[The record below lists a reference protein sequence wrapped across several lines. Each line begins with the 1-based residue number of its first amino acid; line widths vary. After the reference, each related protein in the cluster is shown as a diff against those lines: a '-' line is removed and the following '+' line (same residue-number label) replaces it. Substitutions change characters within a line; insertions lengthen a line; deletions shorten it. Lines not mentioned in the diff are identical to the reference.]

1 MHLSRQIFITRGFY
15 AFLGINKVSTFF
27 FSYILQ
33 ARFIRPAI
41 NNTYDPGMMYYFLS
55 TVADV
60 SANPHINASAIYFAP
75 NMSYSPSYRGF
86 FNKTMP
92 RFAPRTFRAD
102 DFNDPIHLERIST
115 LNTFIVR
122 DLGSIPNGSLSS
134 DYTSDF
140 YRINEWYT
148 KWLPDKVEKR
158 HDTKTTYQVEIRY
171 SNNTNETFV
180 FHGPPGADEVPGPV
194 KWTRPYFDCGRSNK
208 WLVAAVVPIADIYP
222 RHTTFRHIEYPTYT
236 AVAVLE
242 MDFDRIDINQCPAGE
257 GNSGP
262 NRFADTARCKK
273 ETTECEPL
281 HGWGFRRGGYQC
293 RCIPGFRLPNVV
305 RRPYLGEIIERATS
319 KQYYNGFDCSKIG
332 WVQKMPVQWEKA
344 KPEIREK
351 YMDMY
356 YEYRN
361 FTPGPGSLH
370 TEKINIEEVLKFLF
384 SVNAESCKKYS
395 KQDLELQGDFAF
407 GAEEQFANEAKMA
420 VRLANFISAF
430 LQISD
435 PKEVYSGKRL
445 TDQPLS
451 EDQMIGETLALAL
464 GDSKIWSA
472 GMYWDRNKFTN
483 RTLFAPFAY
492 KEQLNTRKFK
502 VEDLARLNKTEEV
515 YTNAGFFQFLK
526 QRWSTNFDSLE
537 KFYMKIKIRFN
548 ETGEYLKKY
557 EHYPNFY
564 RAATLDDGY
573 WTSPYFDC
581 DGKLKKWVI
590 TYAVPF
596 FGWDSLKVK
605 LEFKAVLERTGYSLD
620 VTTGQRKYGGPPPN
634 WQGPAPGVGCE
645 VFCGKIPRDVYEDE
659 LIVLFEKCG
668 TIYDLRLM
676 MDPLS
681 GTNRGYAFVTY
692 TSRDQA
698 DVATRELD
706 NYEIKPGK
714 TLKVNIS
721 VPNLRLFVGNI
732 PKSKSREEIFEEF
745 NKLTKEVYT
754 NAGFFQFLKQR
765 WSTNFDSLEK
775 FYMKIKIR
783 FNETG
788 EYLKKY
794 EHYPNFYRAATL
806 DDGYWTSPYFDCD
819 GKLKKWVI
827 TYAVPFFGWDSLKVK
842 LEFND
847 YFNEDYYYPNAGG
860 ETEDPYLDVHS
871 YGDVAKVENAI
882 TYYDGQ
888 LVEAEF
894 TNLVVNTQTR
904 FDMFQCRI
912 AGAASIYSSMILN
925 LTLLVLVYLVLKHP
939 YMNKMTTLPIS
950 STKSKMQSN
959 ILTLTSSKK

>member
-1 MHLSRQIFITRGFY
+1 MWPYLSVIVYLLYLIKLGVFGQYEWQARDSFDEIRKKLDKVNSENCPIQHLGDLYLPEDTVSHLPDIKDININPVFPNRTALLYLHNIALSRAFFY
-15 AFLGINKVSTFF
+15 
-27 FSYILQ
+27 SYILQ

-75 NMSYSPSYRGF
+75 NMSYSSSYRGF
-86 FNKTMP
+86 FNKTLP

-122 DLGSIPNGSLSS
+122 DLGSIPNGSLSQDYSS
-134 DYTSDF
+134 DY

-208 WLVAAVVPIADIYP
+208 WLVAAIVPIADIYP
-222 RHTTFRHIEYPTYT
+222 RHTSFRHIEYPTYT
-236 AVAVLE
+236 AVSVVE

-273 ETTECEPL
+273 DTTECEPL

-344 KPEIREK
+344 KPYVREK
-351 YMDMY
+351 YLDMY

-370 TEKINIEEVLKFLF
+370 TPKINIEEVLKFLF
-384 SVNAESCKKYS
+384 SVNADSCKKYS
-395 KQDLELQGDFAF
+395 KQDLELQGDLAF
-407 GAEEQFANEAKMA
+407 GAEDQFANEAKMA

-430 LQISD
+430 LQISN

-445 TDQPLS
+445 ADQPLS
-451 EDQMIGETLALAL
+451 EDQMIGETLALTL

-502 VEDLARLNKTEEV
+502 VEDLARLNKTDEV
-515 YTNAGFFQFLK
+515 YTSNGYFQFLK
-526 QRWSTNFDSLE
+526 QRWSTNFDALE

-548 ETGEYLKKY
+548 ETGEYMKKY

-564 RAATLDDGY
+564 RAANLDHGY

-590 TYAVPF
+590 TYAAPF

-605 LEFKAVLERTGYSLD
+605 LEFKGVVAVTMNLLQLD
-620 VTTGQRKYGGPPPN
+620 INQCPSSYHAPNAFKNTHKCDRKTSTCVPILG
-634 WQGPAPGVGCE
+634 
-645 VFCGKIPRDVYEDE
+645 
-659 LIVLFEKCG
+659 
-668 TIYDLRLM
+668 
-676 MDPLS
+676 
-681 GTNRGYAFVTY
+681 RGY
-692 TSRDQA
+692 
-698 DVATRELD
+698 
-706 NYEIKPGK
+706 
-714 TLKVNIS
+714 
-721 VPNLRLFVGNI
+721 
-732 PKSKSREEIFEEF
+732 
-745 NKLTKEVYT
+745 
-754 NAGFFQFLKQR
+754 
-765 WSTNFDSLEK
+765 
-775 FYMKIKIR
+775 
-783 FNETG
+783 ETG
-788 EYLKKY
+788 GYKCECLQGYEY
-794 EHYPNFYRAATL
+794 
-806 DDGYWTSPYFDCD
+806 
-819 GKLKKWVI
+819 
-827 TYAVPFFGWDSLKVK
+827 PF
-842 LEFND
+842 
-847 YFNEDYYYPNAGG
+847 
-860 ETEDPYLDVHS
+860 
-871 YGDVAKVENAI
+871 ENAI

-894 TNLVVNTQTR
+894 SNIVADTATR
-904 FDMFQCRI
+904 FDMFQCRV
-912 AGAASIYSSMILN
+912 AGAASIYSSF
-925 LTLLVLVYLVLKHP
+925 TLIICLLLFTFWRH
-939 YMNKMTTLPIS
+939 
-950 STKSKMQSN
+950 
-959 ILTLTSSKK
+959 